1 MAITQDWKIRS
12 RSHAC
17 SHTGDKFTD
26 GQQFYTALFSEGKT
40 GDLVRKDFSIESWN
54 AVHSDL
60 NPFSFWKS
68 TYEAPP
74 PPDAKP
80 EVVEKESAEALLRR
94 LIEEGEPHTEN
105 ARYILAIMLERK
117 KILRHT
123 DTQFTEQNKL
133 LIYEHTKTGEV
144 FIVGDPQLKLTEVE
158 SVQAQVADLLG
169 GGKKDEDA
177 PGEAGGDA
185 APEQEPAAGTPAG
198 EPGETPAPEAPAPEP
213 VGAPSSDESTS

>member
-12 RSHAC
+12 RSHTC

-26 GQQFYTALFSEGKT
+26 GQLFYTALFSEGKS

-54 AVHSDL
+54 ALHPEL

-74 PPDAKP
+74 PPDARP

-117 KILRHT
+117 KILRQT
-123 DTQFTEQNKL
+123 DTKFTDDNKL
-133 LIYEHTKTGEV
+133 LIYEHAKTGEV
-144 FIVGDPQLKLTEVE
+144 FIVLDPQLKLTEVE
-158 SVQAQVADLLG
+158 AVQTQVADLLG
-169 GGKKDEDA
+169 GGGNQQEEATEPTQGSAETADPE
-177 PGEAGGDA
+177 PGTA
-185 APEQEPAAGTPAG
+185 APVT
-198 EPGETPAPEAPAPEP
+198 
-213 VGAPSSDESTS
+213 DESTS

>member
-17 SHTGDKFTD
+17 SHTGDKFVD
-26 GQQFYTALFSEGKT
+26 GQQFYTALFSEGKA
-40 GDLVRKDFSIESWN
+40 GELVRKDFSLESWE
-54 AVHSDL
+54 AVQSEL
-60 NPFSFWKS
+60 KPFSFWKT

-117 KILRHT
+117 KILRQT
-123 DTQFTEQNKL
+123 DTQFTDDNRL
-133 LIYEHTKTGEV
+133 LIYEHSKTGEV
-144 FIVGDPQLKLTEVE
+144 FIVLDPQLKLSEVE
-158 SVQAQVADLLG
+158 AVQAQVADLLG
-169 GGKKDEDA
+169 GDNKEDEQAATGQQESGQATGDPA
-177 PGEAGGDA
+177 EA
-185 APEQEPAAGTPAG
+185 TPV
-198 EPGETPAPEAPAPEP
+198 T
-213 VGAPSSDESTS
+213 DESTS